1 MVRSA
6 AWVLLL
12 AACAAPTVLDGP
24 SLEAEQALPAPL
36 IDVPASSD
44 GRLQTAVL
52 AGGCFWSV
60 EAVFESV
67 RGVVDVVS
75 GYAGGTAETARYD
88 LVSGGGHTDHAEAVE
103 ITFDPAVVTYGQL
116 LRVFF
121 SAAHDPT
128 QVDRQGADVGREYR
142 SNIFYSSAGQR
153 AVAEA
158 YIDQLDVSG
167 ELPAR
172 IATRVDAL
180 TEFYWAEDEHQD
192 YVNQHP
198 DDAYVLIVSVPKVRK
213 VGALF
218 PELFTPPWGMNP

>member
-1 MVRSA
+1 MRLA
-6 AWVLLL
+6 AWAVVLS
-12 AACAAPTVLDGP
+12 ACGAPTLPDDP
-24 SLEAEQALPAPL
+24 SLGPEHALPAPAL
-36 IDVPASSD
+36 DVPASSD

-75 GYAGGTAETARYD
+75 GYAGGTPETARYD
-88 LVSGGGHTDHAEAVE
+88 LVATGRTDHAEAVE
-103 ITFDPAVVTYGQL
+103 ITFDPALVTYGQL

-128 QVDRQGADVGREYR
+128 QVDQQGPDVGREYR
-142 SNIFYSSAGQR
+142 SNIFYASDDQR
-153 AVAEA
+153 RVAET
-158 YIDQLDVSG
+158 YIAQLDASG

-180 TEFYWAEDEHQD
+180 AAFHWAEDEHQD
-192 YVNQHP
+192 YVHEHP
-198 DDAYVLIVSVPKVRK
+198 DDVYVLIVSVPKIRK
-213 VGALF
+213 LGGLF
-218 PELFTPPWGMNP
+218 PELYRPPWGLNP